1 MARSLFATA
10 VLFIIVAATVSCSS
24 QEGASVVA
32 TPAAETFV
40 TTLTI
45 TAEDG
50 RPSSSF
56 RQGESIVFNVRVK
69 NVSAEPRHVE
79 FGSACQFGFLIRD
92 EGSGRIVLDV
102 PEACALV
109 LTSLDFDPGEAKSFT
124 FPWKQMD
131 TSGKPVDRGSYEAQG
146 RMLADIPGTV
156 SDWGPFTI
164 D

>member
-1 MARSLFATA
+1 MARRFSATA
-10 VLFIIVAATVSCSS
+10 ALFITVAATLSCSS
-24 QEGASVVA
+24 QDGASVVA
-32 TPAAETFV
+32 TPAEATFV

-45 TAEDG
+45 AADDG

-56 RQGESIVFNVRVK
+56 RQGESILFNVRVK
-69 NVSAEPRHVE
+69 NVSTEPRRVE

-109 LTSLDFDPGEAKSFT
+109 LTSLDFEPGEAKSFT
-124 FPWKQMD
+124 FPWKQTD
-131 TSGKPVDRGSYEAQG
+131 SSGKPVDRGSYAAQG
-146 RMLADIPGTV
+146 RMLADIPGAV
-156 SDWGPFTI
+156 SDWGSFTI